1 MSIVNKKP
9 QLDLV
14 LALPEAIG
22 QEIEQKERHNDAI
35 KNYSCFKEFEAA
47 NFETRNPKMKFSI
60 QPGVYSISSN
70 TRTLS
75 GKICKVEESGLTF
88 LQTAETVYLNF
99 NRLSESYSVV
109 TGRAL
114 EFLSC
119 PEAPENRN

>member
-14 LALPEAIG
+14 FALPGAIG

-75 GKICKVEESGLTF
+75 GKTCKVEEPGLTF